1 MQIHAI
7 DARCNVIWW
16 LDLIGICQQA
26 QTDVQI
32 VLEGLGLE
40 KSSGADAEEAAMKDV
55 MDVLKPHMG
64 VAWQT
69 GNPTNRT

>member
-1 MQIHAI
+1 M
-7 DARCNVIWW
+7 
-16 LDLIGICQQA
+16 
-26 QTDVQI
+26 DVQI

-40 KSSGADAEEAAMKDV
+40 KSSAANAEEAAMKEV

-64 VAWQT
+64 TTWQT